1 MIYISNIYTL
11 YIIYV
16 IYIKYILHIVYVLI
30 PLYQQKPLLHWLKGN
45 IGITKMLD
53 EQLESKKQK
62 YPGLEPKH
70 HK

>member
-16 IYIKYILHIVYVLI
+16 IYIKYILHIIYVLI

-53 EQLESKKQK
+53 E
-62 YPGLEPKH
+62 
-70 HK
+70 